1 MDRKPHFAGWLFW
14 TAVAIDAVFRF
25 GIDFTRYYDAT
36 SYLGRLG
43 PLSFN
48 INQILSG
55 VLFLTA
61 LVMLRVLSRRPAPSA
76 AATGTEPGDSTS
88 AATLGTQA
96 G

>member
-1 MDRKPHFAGWLFW
+1 M
-14 TAVAIDAVFRF
+14 AIDAVFRF
-25 GIDFTRYYDAT
+25 GIDFTRYYDST

-48 INQILSG
+48 INQILSAI
-55 VLFLTA
+55 LFITA

-76 AATGTEPGDSTS
+76 AATGPEPGDETAAS
-88 AATLGTQA
+88 ALGTQA